1 MNILGGGTAQHIQ
14 LHSRSIPGRTTYCR
28 MRPLGT
34 DRPSGRSLEDSI
46 DRGPTHES
54 ERIVSQPRS
63 SGDGGRSSPRWYN
76 PPVEQQTWLE
86 SLRRTRIATISK
98 LASLFGASDLSSSYW
113 EDLES
118 ALILADLGPAISQD
132 VVNDLKR
139 QAASNGVV
147 RASDLQ
153 PMIRR
158 RMIELAGARPVLPA
172 FTAERPFVILVV
184 GVNGSG
190 KTTVVARLARAHQ
203 RQGKRVLLA
212 AADTYRA
219 AATEQLARWASDL
232 EVQLVAG
239 APGSDPGAVVYQAG
253 EVARRD
259 GDDVVIVDTSGRM
272 HTSHNLMAE
281 LGKIERV
288 AGKVIPGA
296 PDETLL
302 VLDATTGQN
311 GLSQARSFTAAVSV
325 TGVVITK
332 LDTSARGGV
341 ALAVGSELGLPICYV
356 GYGEGIDDLSVYD
369 PEAFVNGL
377 IPELAGATR

>member
-1 MNILGGGTAQHIQ
+1 
-14 LHSRSIPGRTTYCR
+14 
-28 MRPLGT
+28 
-34 DRPSGRSLEDSI
+34 
-46 DRGPTHES
+46 
-54 ERIVSQPRS
+54 
-63 SGDGGRSSPRWYN
+63 
-76 PPVEQQTWLE
+76 VEQQTWLE